1 MMVTLAIVG
10 FAASAYAGEVS
21 CRFKSQERV
30 DVTIMA
36 GEKTIW
42 SGTLEKAETKPVTIP
57 KGPFTVISKVF
68 NPNLERKGDIRGT
81 SHTNLCKENQV
92 IAVPLF
98 ASEP

>member
-10 FAASAYAGEVS
+10 FAATAYAGEVS
-21 CRFKSQERV
+21 CQFKSQERV

-36 GEKTIW
+36 GEKSIW
-42 SGTLEKAETKPVTIP
+42 SGTLEKAETKTVTIP
-57 KGPFTVISKVF
+57 NGAFTVISKVY

-81 SHTNLCKENQV
+81 SHTTLCKKSHV

-98 ASEP
+98 SSES